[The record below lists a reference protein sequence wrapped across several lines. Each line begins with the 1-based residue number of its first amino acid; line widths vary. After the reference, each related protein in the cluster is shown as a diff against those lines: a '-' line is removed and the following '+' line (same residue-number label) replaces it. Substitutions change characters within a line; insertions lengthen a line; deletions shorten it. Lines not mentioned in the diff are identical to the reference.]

1 MAGTRTSGIIWIS
14 VVLMAAA
21 ITTSTLGL
29 FMDSWRTF
37 DAVNEDN
44 EKIDG
49 LEGRTGLKTIVA
61 EYDFKKYYDGML
73 EDECDSEFEEDSD
86 EPGIE
91 VECKDKNTLVM
102 SIDIS
107 DACEDEEERLE
118 EIEEYEDE
126 DSEYVQDQRDEVDAI
141 CQTENAGTTGS
152 ILLWVGFGTAILAM
166 VLCIISAFVSNSGL
180 RMSAGLIGNF
190 SGLFMSAS
198 AILWL
203 TLLPNEDIDINEG
216 EWDLGVNFIL
226 TLVGGFLA
234 VVAGIIALNAKKRRG
249 RKRYNYHMP
258 QQQNFQQ
265 QNFQQQNY
273 QQQNYQQQ
281 QQFYEEQTQQYQ
293 QPDPYQRW

>member
-14 VVLMAAA
+14 VVLMAAS
-21 ITTSTLGL
+21 ITTSALGL

-37 DAVNEDN
+37 DSVDEDK

-49 LEGRTGLKTIVA
+49 WKGGTGLTTITM
-61 EYDFKKYYDGML
+61 EYDFRKFGDGFL
-73 EDECDSEFEEDSD
+73 EDSCDSEFEDDVE
-86 EPGIE
+86 EPG
-91 VECKDKNTLVM
+91 VEAECEDKNTLVM

-107 DACEDEEERLE
+107 VACEEAEELL
-118 EIEEYEDE
+118 EEYEDD
-126 DSEYVQDQRDEVDAI
+126 DSEYVQDQRDEADAL
-141 CQTENAGTTGS
+141 CQTEDAGTTGS
-152 ILLWVGFGTAILAM
+152 VLLWVGFGTAILSM
-166 VLCIISAFVSNSGL
+166 LFCIISAFVSNSGL

-190 SGLFMSAS
+190 SGLFMCSS

-203 TLLPNEDIDINEG
+203 TLLPKEDIDINEG

-234 VVAGIIALNAKKRRG
+234 IVAGIIALNAKKRRG
-249 RKRYNYHMP
+249 GKRYNYHMP
-258 QQQNFQQ
+258 QQ

-293 QPDPYQRW
+293 QPDPYQKW